1 MRGLLCRRG
10 RPDTLQS
17 GIDLFPDQLA
27 QSRIGLNI
35 STFREFSKRGSVGV
49 KALDR
54 RLVEHWTL
62 NRRKDWNHWNG
73 WTGRS
78 GFLFENIEP

>member
-1 MRGLLCRRG
+1 MLEVCKAPRAT
-10 RPDTLQS
+10 RPEKV
-17 GIDLFPDQLA
+17 
-27 QSRIGLNI
+27 I

-78 GFLFENIEP
+78 GLRVRRAE